1 MTTTYHLPWPDQ
13 IIYLMVVWCTIHGV
27 RQVGRAQ
34 GVQDEGK
41 TDNSKWNYSFGYFS
55 VELREPESEPEFG
68 VDILGTREK
77 IVQATQPIP
86 GRSKPDRKSK
96 WGWEK
101 V

>member
-41 TDNSKWNYSFGYFS
+41 TDNPKWNYSFGYFS
-55 VELREPESEPEFG
+55 VKPREAESEPEFG
-68 VDILGTREK
+68 VDILGTRE
-77 IVQATQPIP
+77 
-86 GRSKPDRKSK
+86 R
-96 WGWEK
+96 
-101 V
+101 